1 MTSRRSL
8 ARAGLIV
15 TSAFFAARIL
25 GWVRLLVISTTF
37 GASPELDAFF
47 AAFRIPDLIFQLV
60 AAGALGTALI
70 PVLAGLFARDENDH
84 AWRVTSTIGNLM
96 IIALGVLAGVVFV
109 QGKRPSAE
117 VVREALNRNIPLV
130 ATKMSMFE
138 ACARMAGLVEDGGHG
153 RD

>member
-1 MTSRRSL
+1 MIILKDVL
-8 ARAGLIV
+8 A
-15 TSAFFAARIL
+15 
-25 GWVRLLVISTTF
+25 LLDGELLTPGT
-37 GASPELDAFF
+37 SPE
-47 AAFRIPDLIFQLV
+47 AAFPRVFASDLMSDVLSSADPGSLLLTGLANGHVVSTCAV
-60 AAGALGTALI
+60 A
-70 PVLAGLFARDENDH
+70 D
-84 AWRVTSTIGNLM
+84 
-96 IIALGVLAGVVFV
+96 LAGVVFV